1 MSNKQIGKRIRE
13 MREIQNDTR
22 EVFAEK
28 VGISS
33 KFLYEIE
40 SGKKGFSA
48 DTLCSI
54 SQALSVSCD
63 YIMLGKEAGYLG
75 SEKIICILE
84 TLKPAQ
90 RSQIQII
97 LQKLSEMC
105 DVD

>member
-1 MSNKQIGKRIRE
+1 MSKKQIGKRIRE
-13 MREIQNDTR
+13 LRELQNDTR
-22 EVFAEK
+22 EAFAEK

-33 KFLYEIE
+33 KFLYGIE

-48 DTLCSI
+48 DTLCHI

-63 YIMLGKEAGYLG
+63 YIMLGKETGYPG
-75 SEKIICILE
+75 SEKIICALE

-90 RSQIQII
+90 RSQIQVI

-105 DVD
+105 DVE